1 MEDTKRHLRSNRHI
15 IIEETFT
22 ATSSAFK
29 HFIARES
36 LLCLIRREC
45 GHVINTTFKELFHL
59 HCYFITVGKE
69 KDTRKSN
76 AKFAKLQVL
85 WLDKC
90 CKIVTQYRDAF
101 DNTLCSREEVSVVL
115 NTLLHHLFETC
126 TRHANEPKKQT
137 TVPTCKV
144 LNLF

>member
-45 GHVINTTFKELFHL
+45 GHVINTTFEELFHL
-59 HCYFITVGKE
+59 YETVGKE

-90 CKIVTQYRDAF
+90 CKIVTQYREAF
-101 DNTLCSREEVSVVL
+101 NNTLFSREEVSVVL
-115 NTLLHHLFETC
+115 NTLLHHLF
-126 TRHANEPKKQT
+126 
-137 TVPTCKV
+137 
-144 LNLF
+144 